1 MTLREEVEVY
11 LGVRPAKPARIRQSY
26 PMINNEAP
34 SHWRKTLKLWAKVML
49 TFVLASMAIGFISGL
64 IERLM

>member
-1 MTLREEVEVY
+1 MTLRQEVEEY
-11 LGVRPAKPARIRQSY
+11 LGIKPAKPARIRQSY

-49 TFVLASMAIGFISGL
+49 TLVIVSMVAGMLSSMIGRFA
-64 IERLM
+64 